1 MQFHILKIN
10 GRGVACQ
17 GSKLRDGMSDEALRW
32 TLRRIIVMIL
42 TIRFEYVSNLLFFW
56 VYFWGEWMEGYISGG
71 ILWGRLSNENNGAL
85 LVG

>member
-1 MQFHILKIN
+1 
-10 GRGVACQ
+10 
-17 GSKLRDGMSDEALRW
+17 
-32 TLRRIIVMIL
+32 MIL

-56 VYFWGEWMEGYISGG
+56 VYFWGEWMEGYLSGG